1 MKKLLYTFCLLTL
14 VSCSSEMTDEELLEK
29 DKTQLKEQLDSESVI
44 LYKLCK
50 MITRSTNDD
59 KLDEHVG
66 KNKED
71 FKILTNLFN
80 KVKKDQDLSTGEYL
94 SFASSFKE
102 VHSFVEKTDED
113 IFPSFFE
120 SLKATGNSKQ
130 IFKTGSAKDI
140 QDSQEHAL
148 MGLFVKFG
156 GGFPASVSFYECT
169 QIETDKLPDA
179 KARFYF
185 RLYKGFI
192 LLENDLKYLAEKE
205 FTDNI
210 VELKKDKSLDFREV
224 NVVFGKEQFNK
235 EKSMKL
241 ALMVNYV
248 LRGIDRSM
256 MDREIDH
263 ERSLEDFEAGMN
275 LAHELGIQDEFIWPI
290 EAFIYIDKGENKK
303 AIATLKKLEQSKM
316 LSDDEKQIVGT
327 AIKALEKGDSEAAI
341 ADGAFDAEFV
351 SNLVSEIGFG
361 RFTEKAEQKVT
372 SSKQYSYI
380 KKKTEAMTKFI
391 SIPGGSTE
399 PADSKDAKKDDE
411 SYWDKAKK
419 LVN

>member
-1 MKKLLYTFCLLTL
+1 
-14 VSCSSEMTDEELLEK
+14 MTDQELLEQ
-29 DKTQLKEQLDSESVI
+29 DKTQLREQLDSESVI

-50 MITRSTNDD
+50 MITRSTHDD
-59 KLDEHVG
+59 KLDAHVG

-71 FKILTNLFN
+71 FQVLTKLFN
-80 KVKKDQDLSTGEYL
+80 KLSKDQDLSPSEYL

-120 SLKATGNSKQ
+120 SLKSTGNTKHKF
-130 IFKTGSAKDI
+130 IVGAAKDI
-140 QDSQEHAL
+140 QDSQDHAL
-148 MGLFVKFG
+148 MSLFVKFG
-156 GGFPASVSFYECT
+156 GGFSGSASFYECS

-192 LLENDLKYLAEKE
+192 LLENDLKYLAEAE
-205 FTDNI
+205 FTGNI
-210 VELKKDKSLDFREV
+210 NELKKDKSLDFTEV
-224 NVVFGKEQFNK
+224 NVVFGKTQFNK
-235 EKSMKL
+235 AQSAKL
-241 ALMVNYV
+241 ALMVNYL
-248 LRGIDRSM
+248 LRGVDRTM
-256 MDREIDH
+256 MEREIDQ
-263 ERSLEDFEAGMN
+263 ERSLEDFEAGIK

-290 EAFIYIDKGENKK
+290 EAFLYIQKGENKK

-316 LSDDEKQIVGT
+316 LSDDEKEIVGT
-327 AIKALEKGDSEAAI
+327 AIKALEKGDSEAAM
-341 ADGAFDAEFV
+341 ADGAFDAAFV

-361 RFTEKAEQKVT
+361 RFTDKAQQKVT

-380 KKKTEAMTKFI
+380 KKKTDAMTKFI
-391 SIPGGSTE
+391 SIPGGSAE
-399 PADSKDAKKDDE
+399 PSDSKDAKKEDE